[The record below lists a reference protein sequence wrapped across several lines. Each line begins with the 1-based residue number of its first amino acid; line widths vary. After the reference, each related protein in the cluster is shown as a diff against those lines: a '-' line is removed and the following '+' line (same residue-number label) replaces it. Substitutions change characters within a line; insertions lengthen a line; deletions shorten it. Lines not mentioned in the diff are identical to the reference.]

1 MISDMCGRCD
11 SLTWEVSLLILAWR
25 PIGGRCGDGGYSEGY
40 ANSRKRIA
48 ASSRW
53 WQSKRTTRLH

>member
-25 PIGGRCGDGGYSEGY
+25 PIGGRCGDGGYSEG
-40 ANSRKRIA
+40 
-48 ASSRW
+48 
-53 WQSKRTTRLH
+53 